1 MAQRKPAG
9 AGEPKL
15 PPLWDR
21 LQAQIDWYDRKA
33 KSNQTAYKISKISI
47 VALAILL
54 PVFAEYGHVPGFE
67 GSPAFLVGAA
77 AGAIVLLE
85 GLQVLNKW
93 QENWILYRATCENL
107 RNEQHLFAET
117 AGPYAG
123 LNPDAAQRQLAE
135 RISRLVMAEHSKW
148 SQAHEHKI
156 ETTGAF

>member
-21 LQAQIDWYDRKA
+21 LQSQIDWYDRKA

-54 PVFAEYGHVPGFE
+54 PVFAEYGHIPGFE
-67 GSPAFLVGAA
+67 ASPAFLVGAA

-107 RNEQHLFAET
+107 RSEQHLFAET
-117 AGPYAG
+117 AVSTLRSNFVASCRHLPI
-123 LNPDAAQRQLAE
+123 QR
-135 RISRLVMAEHSKW
+135 
-148 SQAHEHKI
+148 
-156 ETTGAF
+156 TTTEIMRGR